1 MKARILYAEDDA
13 TLAFLTQEN
22 LEENGFEVHHC
33 TDGEQAIAAF
43 KSENFDLC
51 VLDIMMPKF
60 DGFEVATEIRKQ
72 NTEVPIIFLSAKT
85 LKEDRI
91 RGLKLGADDYLVK
104 PFSIEELLLK
114 LEVFLKRSGKTT
126 SQESFEIFGDFR
138 FNKENYEVVGPSGN
152 TLLTEREAALLTLF
166 LKNKNAVLKRETIL
180 VEIWGTN
187 DYFLGRSLDVFVSRL
202 RKIFQSDEKVKIE
215 NLHGIGFKFV
225 VK

>member
-22 LEENGFEVHHC
+22 LEENGFAVRHC

-126 SQESFEIFGDFR
+126 AQESFEIFGDFR